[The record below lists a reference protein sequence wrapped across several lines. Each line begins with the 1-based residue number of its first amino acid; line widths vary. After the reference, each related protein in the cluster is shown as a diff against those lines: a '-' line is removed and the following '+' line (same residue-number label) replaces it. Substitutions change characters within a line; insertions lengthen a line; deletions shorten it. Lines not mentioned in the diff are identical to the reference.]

1 MNYRHS
7 RHAGNIAD
15 VFKHYVLTLALAALH
30 RKDTP
35 FCVIDTHAGA
45 GRYRLDKPGEFE
57 HGIGRLWPQRA
68 AWPDLAGYL
77 DAVAACNPPGVLK
90 YYPGSPLIIQ
100 KYLRARDRA
109 VFFEL
114 HPQEC
119 ARLAREL
126 AREPRAAVQEVNGW
140 NALRG
145 AVPPKENRG
154 LVLIDPP
161 YEQPGDFEAL
171 AGALAAG
178 ARHWRNGIYLAWY
191 PVKQRRPIER
201 LHKAVRAL
209 GLEAAAVEFLTLP
222 PDVEQ
227 RLNGSGYVLINP
239 PWKLLDTLRATLPPL
254 AEFLAGRDGRPAV
267 QVLDLSGP

>member
-15 VFKHYVLTLALAALH
+15 VFKHYVLTLALADLH

-35 FCVIDTHAGA
+35 FCAIDTHAGA
-45 GRYRLDKPGEFE
+45 GRYRLDKGGEFE
-57 HGIGRLWPQRA
+57 HGIGRLWPRRA

-77 DAVAACNPPGVLK
+77 DAVAACNPPGALK
-90 YYPGSPLIIQ
+90 YYPGSPLIIR
-100 KYLRARDRA
+100 KFLRPRDRA
-109 VFFEL
+109 LFFEL
-114 HPQEC
+114 NPEEC
-119 ARLAREL
+119 ARLEREL
-126 AREPRAAVQEVNGW
+126 ARAPRAAIQEVNGW

-145 AVPPKENRG
+145 ALPPRENRG

-161 YEQPGDFEAL
+161 YEQPDDFEAL

-178 ARHWRNGIYLAWY
+178 ARQWRNGIYLAWY

-201 LHKAVRAL
+201 LHTAVRAL

-222 PDVEQ
+222 ADVEQ

-239 PWKLLDTLRATLPPL
+239 PWKLLDTLRVTLPPL
-254 AEFLAGRDGRPAV
+254 AEFLAGPAGRPAV
-267 QVLDLSGP
+267 RVLDLRGP

>member
-1 MNYRHS
+1 MNYRHAF
-7 RHAGNIAD
+7 HAGNSAD

-30 RKDTP
+30 KKNTP

-45 GRYRLDKPGEFE
+45 GLYPLKKPGEFE
-57 HGIGRLWPQRA
+57 QGIGRLWSHRDT
-68 AWPDLAGYL
+68 WPALADYL
-77 DAVAACNPPGVLK
+77 NVVASFNNPPATLR

-109 VFFEL
+109 LFFEL

-119 ARLAREL
+119 ARLDIVL
-126 AREPRAAVQEVNGW
+126 ARAPRVVVQEVNSW

-145 AVPPKENRG
+145 ALPPKENRG

-161 YEQPGDFEAL
+161 YEQPDDFRTLAAAL
-171 AGALAAG
+171 ASAAK
-178 ARHWRNGIYLAWY
+178 HWRNGIYLAWY
-191 PVKQRRPIER
+191 PVKQRRPIDR
-201 LHKAVRAL
+201 LHAAVRAL
-209 GLEAAAVEFLTLP
+209 KLEAAAVEFLTLP
-222 PDVEQ
+222 SDVEQ

-254 AEFLAGRDGRPAV
+254 AEFLAGADGRPEV
-267 QVLDLSGP
+267 KVWGLC

>member
-1 MNYRHS
+1 VNYRHAY
-7 RHAGNIAD
+7 HAGNSAD

-30 RKDTP
+30 NKDTP

-45 GRYRLDKPGEFE
+45 GLYRLKRPGEFE
-57 HGIGRLWPQRA
+57 QGIGRLWPQRA
-68 AWPDLAGYL
+68 AWPALGAYL
-77 DAVAACNPPGVLK
+77 DVVAAFNPQGGLK
-90 YYPGSPLIIQ
+90 FYPGSPLIIQ
-100 KYLRARDRA
+100 KFLRARDRA
-109 VFFEL
+109 QCFEL

-119 ARLAREL
+119 ARLSTAL
-126 AREPRAAVQEVNGW
+126 ASAPRVAVQEANGW

-145 AVPPKENRG
+145 ALPPKENRG

-161 YEQPGDFEAL
+161 YEQAGDFK
-171 AGALAAG
+171 ALAA
-178 ARHWRNGIYLAWY
+178 ALATAAKHWRNGMYLAWY

-201 LHKAVRAL
+201 LHAAVRAL

-227 RLNGSGYVLINP
+227 RLNGSGYVIINP

-254 AEFLAGRDGRPAV
+254 AEFLAGPDGRPAV
-267 QVLDLSGP
+267 QVRELTAA